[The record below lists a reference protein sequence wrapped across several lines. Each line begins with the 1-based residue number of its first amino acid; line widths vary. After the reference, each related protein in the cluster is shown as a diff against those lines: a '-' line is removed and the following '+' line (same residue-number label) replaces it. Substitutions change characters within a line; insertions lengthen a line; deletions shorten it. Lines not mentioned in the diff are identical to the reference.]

1 MLEALRETSTIQG
14 KKIPKEIKDII
25 KNRNKIRKAWKRSK
39 DPALK
44 NCIKKL
50 NNIIKKK
57 INLHKS
63 NSWANIT
70 NEFSNNST
78 ALWKKVAALRKND
91 VQIPPLVSD
100 TGSTAISLE
109 EKAELIADCWQA
121 QFSPNP
127 THNHVSSD
135 SLIISA
141 AHHYLHE
148 PHRIETEPSSCSR
161 IIRTAYSASSHSR
174 SKHVHAGTMSP

>member
-1 MLEALRETSTIQG
+1 MLEALDKSSKPNFDHWG
-14 KKIPKEIKDII
+14 KKS
-25 KNRNKIRKAWKRSK
+25 IRKSKIGIRSEKAWQRSK

-44 NCIKKL
+44 NCITKL

-78 ALWKKVAALRKND
+78 ALWRKVAALRKNN

-100 TGSTAISLE
+100 DGSTAISMKKKL
-109 EKAELIADCWQA
+109 
-121 QFSPNP
+121 S
-127 THNHVSSD
+127 
-135 SLIISA
+135 
-141 AHHYLHE
+141 
-148 PHRIETEPSSCSR
+148 
-161 IIRTAYSASSHSR
+161 
-174 SKHVHAGTMSP
+174 